1 MATIF
6 SVGHGNR
13 SSEALLDLLYG
24 AGIRRVV
31 DVRAVPRSRRHP
43 HFGYGPLGA
52 ALQAI
57 GIEYEWRGK
66 PLGGLRRAADDSR
79 HAGLVDPAFR
89 AFAAHM
95 EGGEF
100 RAAAAGLAAA
110 AARHNVC
117 MMCAERDPGRC
128 HRSLIA
134 DWLVA
139 NGHEV
144 VHLLAP
150 GEARRHLLH
159 PSARI
164 VAGTVGY
171 VAHGPQGSLF

>member
-13 SSEALLDLLYG
+13 SSEALLELLSTS
-24 AGIRRVV
+24 GIRRVV

-52 ALQAI
+52 ALQAA
-57 GIEYEWRGK
+57 GMEYEWRGK
-66 PLGGLRRAADDSR
+66 PLGGLRRAANDSR
-79 HAGLVDPAFR
+79 HAGLREPAFR
-89 AFAAHM
+89 AFATHM
-95 EGGEF
+95 EGTAF

-110 AARHNVC
+110 AAQRNTC
-117 MMCAERDPGRC
+117 IMCAERDPAQC

-139 NGHEV
+139 NGHRV
-144 VHLLAP
+144 VHLVEP
-150 GEARRHLLH
+150 GEVRVHFLH
-159 PSARI
+159 PSVRI
-164 VAGTVGY
+164 VDGTLDY
-171 VAHGPQGSLF
+171 ADKGPQGSLF